1 MEISYVVQPF
11 LWMVFMV
18 SVFEGLVLISIYNYM
33 TSVTSYASCIY
44 AIGFSWARLVEEAL
58 QVLRPC
64 SSGGT

>member
-18 SVFEGLVLISIYNYM
+18 KVFEGLVLISIYNYN
-33 TSVTSYASCIY
+33 SSATSYAFYIY
-44 AIGFSWARLVEEAL
+44 AIGSSWARLLLEGL

-64 SSGGT
+64 SSDDR